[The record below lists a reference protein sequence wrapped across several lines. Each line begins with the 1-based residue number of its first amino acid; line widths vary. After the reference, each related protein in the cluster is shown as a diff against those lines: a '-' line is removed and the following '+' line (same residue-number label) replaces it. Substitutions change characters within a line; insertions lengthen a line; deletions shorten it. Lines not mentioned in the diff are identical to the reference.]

1 MRSTGVDLFAGV
13 CTTGCLD
20 RRVRGFLITSFLLC
34 PAGDVGELEDIILQ
48 KNKGEDMFRRL
59 TIP

>member
-1 MRSTGVDLFAGV
+1 MRSTGVDLIAGV

-34 PAGDVGELEDIILQ
+34 PAGDLGLGSWLEMLESSRTLYS
-48 KNKGEDMFRRL
+48 KK
-59 TIP
+59 